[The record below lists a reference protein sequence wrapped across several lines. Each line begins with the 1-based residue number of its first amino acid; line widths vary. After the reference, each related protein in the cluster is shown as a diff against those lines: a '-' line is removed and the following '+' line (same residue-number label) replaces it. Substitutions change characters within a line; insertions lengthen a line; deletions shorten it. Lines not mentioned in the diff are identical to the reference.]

1 MFSVPQ
7 LSMKYDEL
15 SKDEIQMI
23 TFWLDFI
30 KEHQELLLN
39 SNFEPSYPQEG
50 YSVVQ
55 VGQLG
60 VTLTAIFGEKK
71 VITRIENLCKKEIFV
86 NGTKVDE
93 LYLSLPKGN
102 YKIVIKNCIGVV
114 TSIEN
119 KELLE
124 TQLMV
129 IKVPRSGLLIIDTE

>member
-1 MFSVPQ
+1 
-7 LSMKYDEL
+7 
-15 SKDEIQMI
+15 
-23 TFWLDFI
+23 
-30 KEHQELLLN
+30 
-39 SNFEPSYPQEG
+39 
-50 YSVVQ
+50 
-55 VGQLG
+55 
-60 VTLTAIFGEKK
+60 